1 MERVYLAAAY
11 KQHGMVEEIA
21 KSIRD
26 AGHKVVSTWHSPSAS
41 GAGYDTATETI
52 LRDEAH
58 NGYCD
63 MDEATAFMALEFLD
77 QDGSRGG
84 RHFEYGYC
92 KARGIPCAVVCVG
105 EEPLNLYQ
113 KQEVRF
119 SPSIENMKAWL
130 DAMGSGKC
138 TPVRIKE
145 KCSSLA
151 AMLLEKNRSYG
162 DSALHPVGIFAKG
175 RASDLLHVRIDDKL
189 NRIRNAPDA
198 FGEDVVQD
206 LIGYLVLLQLAREDE
221 KK

>member
-1 MERVYLAAAY
+1 MEKVYLAAAY
-11 KQHGMVEEIA
+11 GQRGMVDEIA

-26 AGHKVVSTWHSPSAS
+26 AGHQVVSTWHSPSAS
-41 GAGYDTATETI
+41 GAGYDTASEDV

-58 NGYCD
+58 NGYVE
-63 MDEATAFMALEFLD
+63 MDSATVFMALEFLN

-92 KARGIPCAVVCVG
+92 RSRGIPCAVVCTG

-113 KQEVRF
+113 KQAMKLP
-119 SPSIENMKAWL
+119 PSIENMKAWL
-130 DAMGSGKC
+130 DALSEGRC

-145 KCSSLA
+145 KCSELA

-198 FGEDVVQD
+198 FGEDVVHD